1 MFDLDGVLVQ
11 TEKLKALAYAKAVQ
25 RIRGLSEPD
34 FSASEAYR
42 EVVGAPRETTSK
54 YVMNKL
60 GLENELRQLMAE
72 YDAAEPVD
80 VLTAVRYEIYYE
92 MVGDP
97 QVIRNNQWPY
107 TVEVLKAAKENSCK
121 TGLATLSKRKDAM
134 HVVNALGI
142 ADLLDVIL
150 TAEDVTKGKPDP
162 QIYLIAAE
170 KLGLLPKNCLV
181 LEDSVNGVKSAL
193 AAGMSVVAIANPF
206 TKKSI
211 LSSQLVEEKWIVKDP
226 EKVAEVVRQRI
237 REHNEQD
244 N

>member
-1 MFDLDGVLVQ
+1 
-11 TEKLKALAYAKAVQ
+11 
-25 RIRGLSEPD
+25 
-34 FSASEAYR
+34 
-42 EVVGAPRETTSK
+42 
-54 YVMNKL
+54 
-60 GLENELRQLMAE
+60 
-72 YDAAEPVD
+72 
-80 VLTAVRYEIYYE
+80 
-92 MVGDP
+92 
-97 QVIRNNQWPY
+97 
-107 TVEVLKAAKENSCK
+107 VLKAAKENSCK
-121 TGLATLSKRKDAM
+121 TGLATLSKRKDTM

-162 QIYLIAAE
+162 QIYLVAAE
-170 KLGLLPKNCLV
+170 KLGLPPKDCLV

-193 AAGMSVVAIANPF
+193 AAGMNVVAIANPF